1 MKTKTAPKQLPK
13 IKSFQKYELKPEDL
27 RWECDPNIFEFDST
41 ESLKPIEGILGQERA
56 LKAIRLGVDLHS
68 PGYNIYIAGLS
79 GTGKM
84 TTVKQMLESISSN
97 TANLNDYAY
106 VNNFTDPDRPILL
119 TFKVGKAKAFKEDLS
134 SAINLLQRQIP
145 QALESESY
153 VSRKQQIISTYN
165 EKEQELLNSFDERL
179 KKENFT
185 LGQIKVGEGVRPE
198 IFPVIDNQPI
208 SVYQL
213 DELIQNKKLTKEEA
227 QEILKKYAGKQEELQ
242 DVFKKGL
249 KLSQEFQKQL
259 EKLEQEFSSNIVTGV
274 IGNLEEKYSDSKTRN
289 YLNDVKN
296 SILENL
302 QIFKGAKPEG
312 VTTPEGFT
320 IDYFKEYEVNII
332 LDNSGTENCPVIIE
346 TSPTYINLFGTI
358 EKSTDG
364 RGGYYTD
371 FTKIKAG
378 SILRAC
384 GGYLV
389 LNVTHLFE
397 EPGVWKN
404 LKRVLTYRKL
414 EIQDNPNFFQF
425 VPTSLKP
432 EPIDVDT
439 KIILV
444 GSQLIYSILAQHEYD
459 FKKIFKVKADFDYE
473 IKRSD
478 KVITEYA
485 RVLKKLIKEEN
496 LCDFDKTA
504 LSELIEISAR
514 FAGHKN
520 KLTTRFSKIADLA
533 REANFWA
540 LDDGFNVVSAAHV
553 QKAYAFALERHGMLE
568 TKLTDMIEEKMILL
582 DTDGERVGQING
594 LAIYSA
600 DFYSFAR
607 PTRITATVSLGSGSI
622 INVEREAGM
631 SGRHYNKGVLIISG
645 YFRETFGQDL
655 PLSFNANLVFE
666 QSYGTVDGDSASCA
680 EIFALLSTLSG
691 LPIKQ
696 SIAVTGSLNQ
706 KGDVQPIGGVNEK
719 IEGFF
724 DVCKANGLTGKQGV
738 IIPTQNIQELMLRND
753 IIEAVTKGQFHIY
766 AISRVEEGIEILTGR
781 KAGNKTIKGYEP
793 GSVFDLVEKKIKDL
807 YAKSKAVK
815 PANETQLIKKREKD
829 KHEQKARRNIRK
841 NKNP

>member
-1 MKTKTAPKQLPK
+1 MKSKTAK
-13 IKSFQKYELKPEDL
+13 IKSPSFTSYSKYELKPEEL
-27 RWECDPNIFEFDST
+27 RWECKPDIFDFDST
-41 ESLKPIEGILGQERA
+41 ESLTPIEGILGQERA
-56 LKAIRLGVDLHS
+56 LKAIRLGVDLKA

-97 TANLNDYAY
+97 EAKLYDYAY
-106 VNNFTDPDRPILL
+106 VNNFKDPDRPILL
-119 TFKVGKAKAFKEDLS
+119 VFEAGKAQSFKQDLS
-134 SAINLLQRQIP
+134 SSIGLLQRQIP
-145 QALESESY
+145 QALESQSF
-153 VSRKQQIISTYN
+153 VSRRQKIIADYH
-165 EKEQELLNSFDERL
+165 EKEQALLNSFNERL
-179 KKENFT
+179 KKDNFS
-185 LGQIKVGEGVRPE
+185 LGQIKVGEGIRPE
-198 IFPVIDNQPI
+198 IFPVIDNERVSI
-208 SVYQL
+208 YQL
-213 DELIQNKKLTKEEA
+213 DELVQQNKLTKENA
-227 QEILKKYAGKQEELQ
+227 QEIIKNYTNKQEELQ
-242 DVFKKGL
+242 NVFKKGL
-249 KLSQEFQKQL
+249 KLSQDFQNRLDNL
-259 EKLEQEFSSNIVTGV
+259 EKEFGSNIVKGV
-274 IGNLEEKYSDSKTRN
+274 ISNLKEKYPDPKIVD
-289 YLNDVKN
+289 YLEQVENN
-296 SILENL
+296 ILENL
-302 QIFKGAKPEG
+302 QVFKGVKPEG
-312 VTTPEGFT
+312 TTTAEGFV
-320 IDYFKEYEVNII
+320 IDYFKEYEVNIV
-332 LDNSGTENCPVIIE
+332 LDNSGITNCPVIIE

-358 EKSTDG
+358 EKTSDG

-371 FTKIKAG
+371 FTRIKTG
-378 SILRAC
+378 SMLRAN

-389 LNVTHLFE
+389 LNVTHIFE
-397 EPGVWKN
+397 EPGVWRN

-414 EIQDNPNFFQF
+414 EIQDNPNFFQL

-432 EPIDVDT
+432 EPIDIDT
-439 KIILV
+439 KVILV
-444 GSQLIYSILAQHEYD
+444 GSQLIYSLLAMHEYD

-478 KVITEYA
+478 KVIIEYV
-485 RVLKKLIKEEN
+485 RVIKKLIKEEN
-496 LCDFDKTA
+496 LCEFDASA
-504 LSELIEISAR
+504 LTELIEIGAR
-514 FAGHKN
+514 YAGHKN

-553 QKAYAFALERHGMLE
+553 QKAYALALERHGMLE
-568 TKLTDMIEEKMILL
+568 TKLTEMIEEKMVLL

-645 YFRETFGQDL
+645 YFRETFGQDH

-696 SIAVTGSLNQ
+696 SLAVTGSLNQ

-719 IEGFF
+719 VEGFY

-738 IIPTQNIQELMLRND
+738 IIPIQNVQELMLRED
-753 IIEAVTKGQFHIY
+753 VIEAVAKGKFHVY
-766 AISRVEEGIEILTGR
+766 AISRVEEGIELLTGV
-781 KAGNKTIKGYEP
+781 KAGKKTEKGYEP
-793 GSVFDLVEKKIKDL
+793 GTVFDLVEKKIKDL

-815 PANETQLIKKREKD
+815 STNEVERSKKRTREKN
-829 KHEQKARRNIRK
+829 ESK
-841 NKNP
+841 NG